1 MAKGF
6 SFLVLGALLVTLLS
20 TTNALVVVN
29 ELSTDIVVFVPPI
42 CQPCTCPTIYCIR
55 APCPQP
61 DCFCTAVCNY
71 VPGVTVKSKIKVT
84 ISVAKELFPLQYV
97 TVEINAVA
105 YVVAKADLAKI
116 NINAIIVI
124 TKQTCGKDKTGIR
137 AEVYTDPKVR
147 GSKFICLMKGER
159 YGTY

>member
-1 MAKGF
+1 MAKGL
-6 SFLVLGALLVTLLS
+6 SFLALGALLVTLLS
-20 TTNALVVVN
+20 TTNALEVVN

-42 CQPCTCPTIYCIR
+42 CQPCTCPPPIQCIR

-61 DCFCTAVCNY
+61 DCFCTAVCKF

-84 ISVAKELFPLQYV
+84 ITVAKEYFPLQYV

-116 NINAIIVI
+116 SINSIIVI
-124 TKQTCGKDKTGIR
+124 TKQTCGKDKMGIQ
-137 AEVYTDPKVR
+137 ALVNNHP
-147 GSKFICLMKGER
+147 ICLMKGER